1 MRLFFALLGIA
12 AWVFLGASAYAQP
25 RVPADRMRQPLLD
38 DITAAVLERIN
49 VDQNAAREARFPGRA
64 FGKFDRNRNGAFFTR
79 AALWGVPDL
88 LLAIEQFV
96 HDNVDLDGDGVNGF
110 YELECERAAAG
121 VRLNPSDAT
130 TTPGTQD
137 GAVDCDGDGLANAV
151 EQEYGMNPVDPNDLD
166 GDLDHDG
173 VSNGDEIEAGTN
185 LRPVLY
191 LERFEPGEDGKV
203 GVRVMMRQDD
213 ADLQPVLVEM
223 YIAYDRRQ
231 VSYDR
236 TNIGGAAAAAG
247 KNIFA
252 VLVRDDN
259 RNPIQV
265 RFTLTSFRPSNVE
278 TGELAQIIFDVE
290 RAGPTEF
297 TFDIETSRLSPP
309 EAREAQTFGHGHPDE
324 PLRMELNQ

>member
-1 MRLFFALLGIA
+1 MRLFFACLGIM
-12 AWVFLGASAYAQP
+12 AWSLVGASAYAQP
-25 RVPADRMRQPLLD
+25 RVPADKVRQSLLD

-49 VDQNAAREARFPGRA
+49 VDQNATREARFPTRG
-64 FGKFDRNRNGAFFTR
+64 FGKFDRNRDGAFFTR

-121 VRLNPSDAT
+121 IRLNPSDPT

-137 GAVDCDGDGLANAV
+137 GTVDCDGDGLSNAV
-151 EQEYGMNPVDPNDLD
+151 EQSYGMNPVDPTDLD

-173 VSNGDEIEAGTN
+173 VSNGDEIEAGSN

-191 LERFEPGEDGKV
+191 LERFDPGEVGKV
-203 GVRVMMRQDD
+203 GVRVMLRQDD
-213 ADLQPVLVEM
+213 AQLQPVLVEM
-223 YIAYDRRQ
+223 YVAYDRRA
-231 VSYDR
+231 VSHDR
-236 TNIGGAAAAAG
+236 TDIGGAAQAAG
-247 KNIFA
+247 KNLFS

-265 RFTLTSFRPSNVE
+265 RFTLTSFRPSSVPS
-278 TGELAQIIFDVE
+278 GELAQVIFDVE

-309 EAREAQTFGHGHPDE
+309 EARDAQTFGMGHPDQ
-324 PLRMELNQ
+324 PLRMELN